1 LSEKDKKNKN
11 RCVWLIEQTTKVNW
25 KKNLEFDCNIDPLSF
40 FLRKQMYTISQV
52 WFSLNTQTSSY
63 ECLSNYKNKRKGKKR
78 LPAQFAYLLDWTSYK
93 LYSLFSCFFPS
104 LSLSF
109 SFGNYIE
116 DTTWERKTPWRT
128 NFDRLLIE
136 SNFLIVVMRARERT
150 TWKTSSV
157 CDQLLNLNCKMMV
170 TRTHRSSTILLE

>member
-1 LSEKDKKNKN
+1 LIAILIPCLFFSENKCIQLVRYDFLWTHKPPPTNVYLTIKTKEKVRKGYLLSLLT
-11 RCVWLIEQTTKVNW
+11 CLIELVTSY
-25 KKNLEFDCNIDPLSF
+25 ILSF
-40 FLRKQMYTISQV
+40 HVS
-52 WFSLNTQTSSY
+52 
-63 ECLSNYKNKRKGKKR
+63 
-78 LPAQFAYLLDWTSYK
+78 
-93 LYSLFSCFFPS
+93 FP